1 MEKRMDRLEN
11 LPISRI
17 PPEEIWDLCIKKGI
31 FLYHPGMG
39 ITLSNGVLKTI
50 MMLVVEGPPGN
61 FPTEEARF
69 VGCIRSAVEYF
80 VLEEHERGKAD
91 DELDGPALLKIAE
104 GLLGLLILLRAD
116 AERCA
121 KQALSGKYG
130 SKEYK
135 MFREAAEAFKA
146 IMKNGNRA
154 RFNLNAALDF
164 IKFEVEQKEKA
175 GIP

>member
-1 MEKRMDRLEN
+1 MDRLEN

-31 FLYHPGMG
+31 FVFHPGMG
-39 ITLSNGVLKTI
+39 ITLSNGILKAI

-91 DELDGPALLKIAE
+91 DELDGQALLKIAE

-121 KQALSGKYG
+121 KQALSVKYG
-130 SKEYK
+130 PKENK

-146 IMKNGNRA
+146 IIKDGNRA
-154 RFNLNAALDF
+154 KFNLDAALDF
-164 IKFEVEQKEKA
+164 IEFEIQQRERA
-175 GIP
+175 GVP